1 VCLAYCW
8 AQTQEEP
15 HVTRPR
21 RAIAIVL
28 STAGVVGALAACGGS
43 GNASGAE
50 ALTVY
55 SAQHESLVRTMLAG
69 FTEETGIE
77 LEFRDANDSEL
88 ANQIVQE
95 GEASPADVFLTENSP
110 SIDVVDE
117 AGLLAPLAKATL
129 EQVGEQYRPASGN
142 WVGFAARSTVLAYN
156 PADVAEAGLPASIL
170 DLAAP
175 EWQGRVGIA
184 AGGADFQ
191 AIVSAVLAI
200 EGEDATREWL
210 TGLERNAEI
219 YASNSA
225 VMKAVDEGEV
235 DVGVMYHYYWY
246 RDQAEGGLVGDDAE
260 LYYFGQRNPG
270 DPGAFVSVSGAG
282 VLASSDQKEDA
293 ARLVEFL
300 TSAAAQERLADS
312 SALEFAVGTGVASAE
327 ALPTLESLQAP
338 AVDPGSLN
346 APLVTE
352 LMQDVGLL

>member
-1 VCLAYCW
+1 
-8 AQTQEEP
+8 
-15 HVTRPR
+15 VTRHR
-21 RAIAIVL
+21 RPIVGL
-28 STAGVVGALAACGGS
+28 VSTLGAAVALTGCGADAGT
-43 GNASGAE
+43 
-50 ALTVY
+50 LTVY
-55 SAQHESLVRTMLAG
+55 SAQHESLVRAMLED
-69 FTEETGIE
+69 FTEQTGIE
-77 LEFRDANDSEL
+77 IEFRDANDSEL

-110 SIDVVDE
+110 SIDVVDD
-117 AGLLAPLAKATL
+117 AGLLAPLDQATL
-129 EQVGEQYRPASGN
+129 EQVGEQYRPESGN

-156 PADVAEAGLPASIL
+156 PADVPEAELPASIL

-200 EGEDATREWL
+200 EGEDATHEWL
-210 TGLERNAEI
+210 TGLERNAEV
-219 YASNSA
+219 YASNTA
-225 VMKAVDEGEV
+225 VMKAVDESEI

-246 RDQAEGGLVGDDAE
+246 RDQAEGGLVGDDAA
-260 LYYFGQRNPG
+260 LHYFRNE

-293 ARLVEFL
+293 QRLVEFL
-300 TSAAAQERLADS
+300 TSAEAQERLADS
-312 SALEFAVGTGVASAE
+312 SALEYAVGTGVASAE
-327 ALPTLESLQAP
+327 ALPPLDTLQAP
-338 AVDPGSLN
+338 DVDPGSLN

>member
-1 VCLAYCW
+1 M
-8 AQTQEEP
+8 
-15 HVTRPR
+15 TRPYR
-21 RAIAIVL
+21 SIAGLV
-28 STAGVVGALAACGGS
+28 STLGAAVALTGCGS
-43 GNASGAE
+43 DTE
-50 ALTVY
+50 KLTVY
-55 SAQHESLVRTMLAG
+55 SAQHESLVRAMLED

-95 GEASPADVFLTENSP
+95 GDASPADVFLTENSP
-110 SIDVVDE
+110 SIDVVDK
-117 AGLLAPLAKATL
+117 AGLLAPLEESTL
-129 EQVGEQYRPASGN
+129 EQVGEQYRPDSGN

-156 PADVAEAGLPASIL
+156 PADIAEAELPASIL

-210 TGLERNAEI
+210 TGLERNAEV
-219 YASNSA
+219 YASNTA
-225 VMKAVDEGEV
+225 VMKAVDESEI

-260 LYYFGQRNPG
+260 LHYFRNQ
-270 DPGAFVSVSGAG
+270 DPGAFLSVSGAG
-282 VLASSDQKEDA
+282 VLASSDRKDDA
-293 ARLVEFL
+293 QRLVEFL
-300 TSAAAQERLADS
+300 TSAAAQERLAGS
-312 SALEFAVGTGVASAE
+312 SALEYAVGNGIASAE
-327 ALPTLESLQAP
+327 ALPPLESLQAP
-338 AVDPGSLN
+338 DVDPGSLD
-346 APLVTE
+346 AQLVTE

>member
-1 VCLAYCW
+1 VS
-8 AQTQEEP
+8 
-15 HVTRPR
+15 RPR
-21 RAIAIVL
+21 RAIAGLV
-28 STAGVVGALAACGGS
+28 STLGCTVALTGCGS
-43 GNASGAE
+43 DADT
-50 ALTVY
+50 LTVY
-55 SAQHESLVRTMLAG
+55 SAQHESLVRAMLED
-69 FTEETGIE
+69 FTEQTGIE

-110 SIDVVDE
+110 SIDVVDK
-117 AGLLAPLAKATL
+117 AGLLEPLDEATL
-129 EQVGEQYRPASGN
+129 DQVGEQYRPDSGT

-156 PADVAEAGLPASIL
+156 PADVGEAELPASIL

-200 EGEDATREWL
+200 EGEDVTREWL
-210 TGLERNAEI
+210 TGLERNAEV
-219 YASNSA
+219 YSSNTA
-225 VMKAVDEGEV
+225 VMKAVDESEV

-246 RDQAEGGLVGDDAE
+246 RDQAEGGLIGDDAA
-260 LYYFGQRNPG
+260 LHYFRNQ
-270 DPGAFVSVSGAG
+270 DPGAFVSISGAG
-282 VLASSDQKEDA
+282 VLASSDQKEA
-293 ARLVEFL
+293 AQRLVEYL

-312 SALEFAVGTGVASAE
+312 SALEYAVGNGVASAG
-327 ALPTLESLQAP
+327 ALPPLESLQAP
-338 AVDPGSLN
+338 DVDPGSLN